1 MKIPTKLKK
10 MKLNSVDLVRR
21 GANPEAHIALHKS
34 YDGEHEEVDVAKAE
48 QDLTLFTGVLGESFS
63 SIMKDDTLSQEEK
76 LGMVLKSTNEFT
88 DTLEGYLTSSFSIL
102 EKSEEGI
109 QTTTATQSKTK
120 TREGES
126 ETMKTLVNVD
136 KSLLSPE
143 EATQLDALLAKACK
157 TEKSQEE
164 LEKEAAG
171 KVNPAKAQEAA
182 EEDADLPPA
191 VQKALQKLEDMEKS
205 YEMRELEGIAKKY
218 EVLGEKAD
226 ETAKTLY
233 DLKKSSQS
241 NYDAYIALLD
251 KQLSMVEKS
260 GLFVELGKSGSY
272 NYTSVAKSDP
282 EKQIEDIAKSYR
294 EKDPTLTEAD
304 ALAKA
309 WENNPHLFD
318 AYEQSI
324 GL

>member
-1 MKIPTKLKK
+1 MKTPTRLKK

-34 YDGEHEEVDVAKAE
+34 YDGENEGVDVAKAE
-48 QDLTLFTGVLGESFS
+48 QDLTMFTDVLGESFS

-76 LGMVLKSTNEFT
+76 LGMVVKSMDEFT
-88 DTLEGYLTSSFSIL
+88 DTIGGYLTSSFSIL

-191 VQKALQKLEDMEKS
+191 VQKALQEVEDMRKS

-218 EVLGEKAD
+218 EIIGKKAD

-233 DLKKSSQS
+233 DLKKSGEA
-241 NYDAYIALLD
+241 NYKAYVALLD
-251 KQLSMVEKS
+251 EQVSMVEKS
-260 GLFVELGKSGSY
+260 GLFAEIGKSGSY
-272 NYTSVAKSDP
+272 NYTSVAKSEP
-282 EKQIEDIAKSYR
+282 EKQIEAIAKGYR
-294 EKDPTLTEAD
+294 EKDASLTEAE

-309 WENNPHLFD
+309 WENNPELFD
-318 AYEQSI
+318 AYEQ
-324 GL
+324 GAGY

>member
-1 MKIPTKLKK
+1 MKTPTRLKK

-34 YDGEHEEVDVAKAE
+34 YDGENEGVDVAKAE
-48 QDLTLFTGVLGESFS
+48 QDLTLFTDVLGESFS

-76 LGMVLKSTNEFT
+76 IGMVVKSMDEFT
-88 DTLEGYLTSSFSIL
+88 DTLGDYLTSSFSIL
-102 EKSEEGI
+102 EKSNEK
-109 QTTTATQSKTK
+109 TTVATQKPTK
-120 TREGES
+120 SREGES

-164 LEKEAAG
+164 LEKEKAG
-171 KVNPAKAQEAA
+171 KVNPAKAQEEA
-182 EEDADLPPA
+182 EKDADLPPA
-191 VQKALQKLEDMEKS
+191 VQKALQEVDEMKKS

-218 EVLGEKAD
+218 EVLGKKAP
-226 ETAKTLY
+226 EEAKILY
-233 DLKKSSQS
+233 DLKKSGEG
-241 NYDAYIALLD
+241 NYNAYIAALD
-251 KQLSMVEKS
+251 AQVSMVEKS
-260 GLFVELGKSGSY
+260 GLFAEIGKSGNF

-282 EKQIEDIAKSYR
+282 EKQIESIAKSYR
-294 EKDPTLTEAD
+294 EKDASLSEAE

-309 WENNPHLFD
+309 WENNPELFD
-318 AYEQSI
+318 AYEQSV